1 MLSVYEIPTSSLISD
16 SMGYTSMGETL
27 SGYEQ
32 MYEDPGHKTEKIYAT
47 FEKRKFQKIKR
58 NDIQCVGINTS

>member
-1 MLSVYEIPTSSLISD
+1 
-16 SMGYTSMGETL
+16 MGYTSMGETL

-47 FEKRKFQKIKR
+47 FEERKFQKIKR

>member
-1 MLSVYEIPTSSLISD
+1 MPNAYEIPMPSSISD

-32 MYEDPGHKTEKIYAT
+32 MYEDPGHKTEEINAT
-47 FEKRKFQKIKR
+47 FKKSKFQKIKR
-58 NDIQCVGINTS
+58 NDIQCVGKNTS